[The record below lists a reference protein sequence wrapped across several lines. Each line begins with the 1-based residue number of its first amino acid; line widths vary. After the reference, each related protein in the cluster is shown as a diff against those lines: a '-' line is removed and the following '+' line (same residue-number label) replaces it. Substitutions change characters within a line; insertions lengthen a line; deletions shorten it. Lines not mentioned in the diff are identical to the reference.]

1 MRVYRFFS
9 SVPKLYWQFLASL
22 VFIFLAAWIAW
33 PSTFTLNL
41 TSLQSFSAGIPAAV
55 TIQKTQLD
63 LTPFGIPFRTD
74 IPLQY
79 GLDIRGGTQVTLEVD
94 MNQIPEA
101 DRETALT
108 SAVEVIRRR
117 VDLYGVAETNIRTAV
132 FQDQYRIV
140 VELPGVDQPE
150 TALQLIGQT
159 AQLQFQE
166 FQYEEATPSA
176 DLETAEATP
185 TATGQFVATGLGGDQ
200 LSRATVQFNPQTG
213 EPVVNL
219 DFTPEGADLFAEITE
234 RNLNQPLAIA
244 LDNQIVTAPIVNQ
257 AIYGGQAQISGQFT
271 VEEAETLATQLNA
284 GALPVP
290 IEIIEQTTI
299 GPTLGQESLQK
310 SVVAGAVGLILV
322 AFFMIFL
329 YRWSGFLAVI
339 ALLAYGVL
347 TIALYKLIP
356 VTLTLPGV
364 AGLMLSIGMAVDA
377 NILTFERMKEELRAN
392 KPWKRVIKDGFGR
405 SWDSIKDANI
415 ATLAICFIL
424 FNPFEWGFLH
434 TSGPVRGFAL
444 TLALGIAVSLF
455 SSVYFSRILIQLFL
469 APPRPARSAQS
480 QKEERNA

>member
-1 MRVYRFFS
+1 MRIFRS
-9 SVPKLYWQFLASL
+9 LTSLPKLYWHFFGSLLLILLAG
-22 VFIFLAAWIAW
+22 WIAW
-33 PSTFTLNL
+33 PNVFTLNL
-41 TSLQSFSAGIPAAV
+41 SGLQSWLPQV
-55 TIQKTQLD
+55 PQYLTVQKSQIN
-63 LTPFGIPFRTD
+63 LTPIGIPFRTD
-74 IPLQY
+74 VPLQY
-79 GLDIRGGTQVTLEVD
+79 GLDIQGGTQVTLEVD
-94 MNQIPEA
+94 MSSIPEA

-140 VELPGVDQPE
+140 VELPGIDQPE

-166 FQYEEATPSA
+166 FQYEESTSSA
-176 DLETAEATP
+176 DLESEEATP
-185 TATGQFVATGLGGDQ
+185 SVTGQFVATGLGGDQ
-200 LSRATVQFNPQTG
+200 LSRATVQFSPQTG

-219 DFTPEGADLFAEITE
+219 EFSAEGADLFAEITE

-244 LDNQIVTAPIVNQ
+244 LDDQIITAPIVNQ
-257 AIYGGQAQISGQFT
+257 AIYGGQAQISGQFS

-290 IEIIEQTTI
+290 IEIVEQTTI
-299 GPTLGQESLQK
+299 GPTLGQTSLEK
-310 SVVAGAVGLILV
+310 SVFAGMVGLVLV

-329 YRWSGFLAVI
+329 YGWSGFLAVI
-339 ALLAYGVL
+339 GLLAYGIITL
-347 TIALYKLIP
+347 ALYKLIP

-392 KPWKRVIKDGFGR
+392 KPWNRVIKDGFGR
-405 SWDSIKDANI
+405 SWDSIKDANL
-415 ATLAICFIL
+415 ATLSICFIL

-444 TLALGIAVSLF
+444 TLALGIGVGLF
-455 SSVYFSRILIQLFL
+455 TGVFFSRILLQLFL
-469 APPRPARSAQS
+469 APPKQT
-480 QKEERNA
+480 ERNA